1 MPHTG
6 APRLLRKIAFMEGDW
21 DVVMH
26 VKPEP
31 QGDWIKTTGTS
42 SFRFILDRCV
52 LEQVYEGVISGSPYR
67 GKGFFAFNRFSGKWQ
82 HVWSDNVAAGI
93 NAFEGDFE
101 DGKLIVWGREKSPG
115 GEILTRATT
124 FNISDDAFDWI
135 LESSAD
141 GEAWTP
147 IMKATYSRKKS

>member
-1 MPHTG
+1 MPHTR

-26 VKPEP
+26 VKPDP
-31 QGDWIKTTGTS
+31 QGGWIKTTGMS

-52 LEQVYEGVISGSPYR
+52 LEQDYKGLISGSPFR
-67 GKGFFAFNRFSGKWQ
+67 GKGLFAFNRFSGKWQ
-82 HVWSDNVAAGI
+82 HIWSDNVAACI
-93 NAFEGDFE
+93 NVFDGDFE
-101 DGKLIVWGREKSPG
+101 GGELIIWGREKSPD

-124 FNISDDAFDWI
+124 FNISDDAFEWI
-135 LESSAD
+135 LETSAD

>member
-1 MPHTG
+1 MPQTG

-26 VKPEP
+26 VRPDP
-31 QGDWIKTTGTS
+31 QGGWIKTAGTS
-42 SFRFILDRCV
+42 SFRFILERCV
-52 LEQVYEGVISGSPYR
+52 LEQVYEGVISGSPFR
-67 GKGFFAFNRFSGKWQ
+67 GKGLFAFNRFSGKWQ
-82 HVWSDNVAAGI
+82 HVWSDNVAASI
-93 NAFEGDFE
+93 NVFEGDFE
-101 DGKLIVWGREKSPG
+101 DGKLIVWGRERSPD

-124 FNISDDAFDWI
+124 FNISDDAFEWI

-141 GEAWTP
+141 GEAWTA